1 MPMKTDNLLF
11 CPESQL
17 FQKIESNYKNCICIT
32 LIIPLIT
39 EKKIIKIIRN
49 ILSSYVSIYA
59 LLRNLLMK

>member
-17 FQKIESNYKNCICIT
+17 FQKIESNYKNSICIT

-39 EKKIIKIIRN
+39 EKKIIKII
-49 ILSSYVSIYA
+49 
-59 LLRNLLMK
+59 